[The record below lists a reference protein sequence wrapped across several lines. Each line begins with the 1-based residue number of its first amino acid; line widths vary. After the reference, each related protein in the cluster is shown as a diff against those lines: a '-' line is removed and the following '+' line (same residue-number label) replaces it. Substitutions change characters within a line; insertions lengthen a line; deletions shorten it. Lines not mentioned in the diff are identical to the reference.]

1 VTLWRRLAFGALAA
15 CAIAGCGGSGT
26 ADRAAD
32 KAKPK
37 KEARPAAAAEA
48 TPAATPVAYHYD
60 PTGKPDPFR
69 SFVNSLK
76 RADVTAASTPLER
89 FDLSQLK
96 LTGIVWDNDKPR
108 ALVND
113 PSGKAYIVAEGTAI
127 GKNGGRVIRI
137 GDNALVVKE
146 TYVDFL
152 GKATTKDIEMRLH
165 ERQGG

>member
-1 VTLWRRLAFGALAA
+1 VTLVRRLALGALAA
-15 CAIAGCGGSGT
+15 CVIAGCGGSG
-26 ADRAAD
+26 APEKSAAQEKPKAAA
-32 KAKPK
+32 KAKKP
-37 KEARPAAAAEA
+37 EA
-48 TPAATPVAYHYD
+48 TPEATPVAYHYD

-69 SFVNSLK
+69 SFLNALK
-76 RADVTAASTPLER
+76 RTETTAASTPLER

-96 LTGIVWDNDKPR
+96 LEGIVWGGNKPR
-108 ALVND
+108 ALVKD

-127 GKNGGRVIRI
+127 GKNGGRVIKI

>member
-1 VTLWRRLAFGALAA
+1 MTLRRLALGALAA
-15 CAIAGCGGSGT
+15 CVIAGCGGS
-26 ADRAAD
+26 APDKSAA
-32 KAKPK
+32 AEKPK
-37 KEARPAAAAEA
+37 AAAKARTRAEA

-69 SFVNSLK
+69 SFLNTLK
-76 RADVTAASTPLER
+76 RTDVTALSTPLER

-96 LTGIVWDNDKPR
+96 LSGIVWGNQKPR
-108 ALVND
+108 ALVKD

-127 GKNGGRVIRI
+127 GKNGGRVIKI
-137 GDNALVVKE
+137 SDNALVVKE

>member
-1 VTLWRRLAFGALAA
+1 VRLVGRLALGALAA
-15 CAIAGCGGSGT
+15 LVIAGCGGGS
-26 ADRAAD
+26 APE
-32 KAKPK
+32 KAVEKPK
-37 KEARPAAAAEA
+37 AAAKARAPKEAA
-48 TPAATPVAYHYD
+48 PAATPVAYHYD

-69 SFVNSLK
+69 SFINSLK
-76 RADVTAASTPLER
+76 RTDVTAVSTPLER

-96 LTGIVWDNDKPR
+96 LTGIVWNNDKPR

-113 PSGKAYIVAEGTAI
+113 PSGKAYIVSEGTAI
-127 GKNGGRVIRI
+127 GKNGGRVIKI
-137 GDNALVVKE
+137 NDNALVVKE